1 MAERDDTRDVARLDF
16 EWQLGDHLLRFGVDR
31 ELMTTKQST
40 RYPGP
45 TELSYTAYV
54 ARPGDEVWDGAN
66 AYVPA
71 GVTEMLR
78 ARNRRS
84 GGTFETEANAFY
96 LEDIWNITPNLML
109 NLGVRWDRF
118 ENRTAAGK
126 AFIKMDD
133 LIAPRVG
140 FSWDMRG
147 DGSTKL
153 FGNAG
158 RYYLPVTNNI
168 NVNFAGGLTDEY
180 SYYVL
185 NGWEQKTSPTG
196 SPYMAPIVGQQI
208 GPTDTR
214 MNTGGADLRQSVDR
228 DLKAVYQDEY
238 ILGFQNMINQA
249 WSWGVNATYRRMTRA
264 LDDIRINYTPC
275 GPTPSTLWPIANPGE
290 SLTIWGDKSI
300 GCANEGWITID
311 TANSGYRKG
320 GSGEVIGYPS
330 PSAPTRRWSSRSTA
344 PGTRSGCST
353 RPTCGRRARA
363 TSKAR

>member
-1 MAERDDTRDVARLDF
+1 
-16 EWQLGDHLLRFGVDR
+16 
-31 ELMTTKQST
+31 
-40 RYPGP
+40 
-45 TELSYTAYV
+45 
-54 ARPGDEVWDGAN
+54 
-66 AYVPA
+66 
-71 GVTEMLR
+71 
-78 ARNRRS
+78 
-84 GGTFETEANAFY
+84 
-96 LEDIWNITPNLML
+96 ML

>member
-1 MAERDDTRDVARLDF
+1 
-16 EWQLGDHLLRFGVDR
+16 
-31 ELMTTKQST
+31 MTTKQST

-78 ARNRRS
+78 ARNRKS
-84 GGTFETEANAFY
+84 GGTFETEANALY
-96 LEDIWNITPNLML
+96 VEDIWNITPNLML

-118 ENRTAAGK
+118 ENRTAAGN

-185 NGWEQKTSPTG
+185 NGWERKTSPTG
-196 SPYMAPIVGQQI
+196 SPYMAPVVGQQI

-214 MNTGGADLRQSVDR
+214 MNTGGADLRQVW
-228 DLKAVYQDEY
+228 
-238 ILGFQNMINQA
+238 I
-249 WSWGVNATYRRMTRA
+249 ATSR
-264 LDDIRINYTPC
+264 
-275 GPTPSTLWPIANPGE
+275 
-290 SLTIWGDKSI
+290 
-300 GCANEGWITID
+300 
-311 TANSGYRKG
+311 
-320 GSGEVIGYPS
+320 
-330 PSAPTRRWSSRSTA
+330 RSTR
-344 PGTRSGCST
+344 TST
-353 RPTCGRRARA
+353 SWASRT
-363 TSKAR
+363 